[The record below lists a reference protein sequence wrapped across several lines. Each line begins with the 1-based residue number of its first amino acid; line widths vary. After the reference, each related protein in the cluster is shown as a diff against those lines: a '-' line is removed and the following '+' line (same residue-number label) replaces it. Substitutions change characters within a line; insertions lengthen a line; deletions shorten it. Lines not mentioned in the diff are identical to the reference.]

1 MLHSLHSF
9 SSYAPTPL
17 SALRTHHS
25 PPLPA
30 PSSMPSQPTQA
41 STLSTSPNSA
51 ATPTQPLDPTIY
63 GYAPVSSITY
73 QNGTHSL
80 SHQGGLVRGP
90 ESTGD
95 LSSISGDDSRGSSV
109 SLHSKVPNVP
119 PVGKHRCYWALLS
132 ESLKFLYLDPVLS
145 THMADQ
151 ANALIGTHL
160 LDYVHPEDKDKA
172 VEDLKRV
179 VRSKTLHGSVTRLR
193 YRRATNIREV
203 LGGTDL
209 APVPDAPLF
218 CLDEEYLICDLV
230 INCVGDNLV
239 LCFFHAIV
247 DKRPLEDQSEAQK
260 SEWSNWCGAPS
271 DLSLVEYAA
280 DMYTALIPNSQFAN
294 NHPQRVFQILKLEGR
309 GIVFTWPLNGY
320 EVLEFGGIARDVNI
334 GGSGAVSEAR
344 TSCTRRYKAN
354 WRGQLSGMPA
364 EVESVYIPYGSIIF
378 ACHRAQFSGGLE
390 PHNLLRSTYYNNAPY
405 VQANSQNGNYNAH
418 TPTSATTPG
427 SYGPGYSPQT
437 YGPAQ
442 YSGSF
447 PTPQSATHGGPW
459 PGTTIPPS
467 PPLSAS
473 QATPMSAISTQQY
486 TSQLLAAQQG
496 SQTSPPSAQYGYPR
510 QSSPNTSPQSA
521 HPGGSSEGASGATP
535 NQPKR
540 PTRPPTGVQACVQC
554 GNTTSPEWRK
564 GPSGNKDLCNACG
577 LRWSRTKAKE
587 EGGDRLKRGKR
598 KKKGALAEEDE
609 EDGKRRTKR
618 KGENSPSPIPLLP
631 QSTQQ
636 QPMHVPQPVQHLIH
650 PTLLGGPQ
658 PQHLHGIMGA
668 GLGLGMAGWT
678 TQVHHPYAGEGLK
691 VIVREPQ
698 SLDQPLLR
706 KLPSMEDMFLL
717 PTGLV

>member
-1 MLHSLHSF
+1 MLHSLQSF
-9 SSYAPTPL
+9 ASYPPTPL
-17 SALRTHHS
+17 SALRTQQSSPLTASSSS
-25 PPLPA
+25 PP
-30 PSSMPSQPTQA
+30 QPNQTP
-41 STLSTSPNSA
+41 TLSTSPNAIPAVS
-51 ATPTQPLDPTIY
+51 PTQPNGPVDPTVY
-63 GYAPVSSITY
+63 GYGPVSSITY
-73 QNGTHSL
+73 QNGTHSV
-80 SHQGGLVRGP
+80 SHQGTGLAGAH
-90 ESTGD
+90 STGD
-95 LSSISGDDSRGSSV
+95 LSSVSGENSRGSSV
-109 SLHSKVPNVP
+109 SLHSKTPNVP

-132 ESLKFLYLDPVLS
+132 ESLKFLFLDPVLS
-145 THMADQ
+145 THMSEQ
-151 ANALIGTHL
+151 ANALIGKHL
-160 LDYVHPEDKDKA
+160 LDYVHPDDKDKA

-193 YRRATNIREV
+193 YRRLTQIRNV
-203 LGGTDL
+203 LGAANL
-209 APVPDAPLF
+209 EPVPDAPLF
-218 CLDEEYLICDLV
+218 CLDDEYLICDLV

-247 DKRPLEDQSEAQK
+247 DKKPLEDQSEAQK

-271 DLSLVEYAA
+271 NLSLVEYAA

-294 NHPQRVFQILKLEGR
+294 HHPQRVFQILKNEGR

-354 WRGQLSGMPA
+354 WRGQLSGVPA

-390 PHNLLRSTYYNNAPY
+390 APPSILRPTYYNSAPY
-405 VQANSQNGNYNAH
+405 GQTSAQNANYTAQ
-418 TPTSATTPG
+418 TPTSASTPG
-427 SYGPGYSPQT
+427 GYGPGYSPQT
-437 YGPAQ
+437 YGSAT
-442 YSGSF
+442 YTGSF
-447 PTPQSATHGGPW
+447 PTPQSTTHPGPW
-459 PGTTIPPS
+459 PGANIAPS
-467 PPLSAS
+467 PPPITSIG
-473 QATPMSAISTQQY
+473 PQQY
-486 TSQLLAAQQG
+486 PSQITPSQQTT
-496 SQTSPPSAQYGYPR
+496 QTTPTSAQYIYPR
-510 QSSPNTSPQSA
+510 TSSPQTSPQSA

-540 PTRPPTGVQACVQC
+540 PVRPPTGVQACVQC
-554 GNTTSPEWRK
+554 GNMTSPEWRK

-587 EGGDRLKRGKR
+587 EGGERMKRGKR
-598 KKKGALAEEDE
+598 KKKGANVEEEDE
-609 EDGKRRTKR
+609 DGKKRRKR
-618 KGENSPSPIPLLP
+618 KDGDSPSPVPVSQ
-631 QSTQQ
+631 QSV
-636 QPMHVPQPVQHLIH
+636 QPAVHVPQPAQQLAH

-658 PQHLHGIMGA
+658 PLHMHGMMAAAGMG
-668 GLGLGMAGWT
+668 MSGWP
-678 TQVHHPYAGEGLK
+678 QQMHGAFPGEGLK